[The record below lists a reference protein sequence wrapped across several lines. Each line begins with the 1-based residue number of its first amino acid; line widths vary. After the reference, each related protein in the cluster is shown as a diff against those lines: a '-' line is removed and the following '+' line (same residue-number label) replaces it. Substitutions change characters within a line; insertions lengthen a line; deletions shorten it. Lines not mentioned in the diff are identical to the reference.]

1 MTISASEIGTM
12 IERLERKTFEN
23 DGHHGVFEIDLNPDG
38 PDAAVMLRD
47 VAAERDAA
55 EIEIGFLKE
64 KLASAESERD
74 HLLNRSEHNL
84 GLLVKDRRRA
94 KSAEAE
100 LDRLAARVEK
110 LRGYAVHDDDCGVNA
125 LLMPRPPL
133 TMQCTC
139 GLSDLLK
146 GSEDGQ

>member
-1 MTISASEIGTM
+1 MNFER
-12 IERLERKTFEN
+12 IEL
-23 DGHHGVFEIDLNPDG
+23 HGEVY
-38 PDAAVMLRD
+38 VT
-47 VAAERDAA
+47 
-55 EIEIGFLKE
+55 
-64 KLASAESERD
+64 LASAAACYRVELRWVEQVYAS
-74 HLLNRSEHNL
+74 
-84 GLLVKDRRRA
+84 GLLGPGERVGA
-94 KSAEAE
+94 EVALAEAE